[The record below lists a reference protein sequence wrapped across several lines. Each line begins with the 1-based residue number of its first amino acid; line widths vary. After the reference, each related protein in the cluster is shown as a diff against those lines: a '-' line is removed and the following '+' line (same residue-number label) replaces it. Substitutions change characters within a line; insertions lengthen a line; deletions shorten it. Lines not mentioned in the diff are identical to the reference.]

1 MFVIK
6 TGQRDTGGVSKPRNG
21 RNLGLKPGGGHRFI
35 KLENH
40 QIIQSNWRGQAK
52 KKKKSV
58 EICPKGIEGEEV
70 REVGSSEVNS
80 LNAE

>member
-21 RNLGLKPGGGHRFI
+21 RNLGLKPEGGHRFI

-52 KKKKSV
+52 KKKKV
-58 EICPKGIEGEEV
+58 LKDVQRGLKG
-70 REVGSSEVNS
+70 RK
-80 LNAE
+80 